1 MGVELDAP
9 VIDERTLALNLT
21 NEVGAGGKT
30 RMLKNIAGLWLLQEC
45 RRAWALAGQ
54 EYSYEQLA
62 SMASEASPFSAVLD
76 PDAFLEPADMPAKIG
91 AFCKSSGQKPPDA
104 VGAIARVILESL
116 ALRYREVLESV
127 EKVLDRKLEVIHI
140 VGGGS
145 RNRVLNQFVADATNR
160 IVVAGPSEATVMG
173 NILIQAIGAGELAG
187 LREAREIVK
196 RSVVLETFTPKRTAD
211 WDRAYERFLLVTKR
225 G

>member
-1 MGVELDAP
+1 
-9 VIDERTLALNLT
+9 
-21 NEVGAGGKT
+21 VGAGGKT

-45 RRAWALAGQ
+45 RRAWAMAGQ

-62 SMASEASPFSAVLD
+62 SMAGEASPFSAVLD
-76 PDAFLEPADMPAKIG
+76 PDAFLEPGDMPAKI
-91 AFCKSSGQKPPDA
+91 AAYCQSTGQKPPDG
-104 VGAIARVILESL
+104 VGAVTRVILESL

-127 EKVLDRKLEVIHI
+127 EKLLGRKLEVIHI

-160 IVVAGPSEATVMG
+160 IVVAGPSEATIMG

-196 RSVVLETFTPKRTAD
+196 RSVVLEPFTPKRTAD